1 MMGIKSITSQGYI
14 LIWFGLKTFSL
25 QEGLLSINLDYEING
40 IYIYIHVH
48 LSLWKRMTKCEHI
61 LTYDH
66 LLSPSKYNYMK
77 ASGDRY
83 EMNLIK
89 MI

>member
-1 MMGIKSITSQGYI
+1 
-14 LIWFGLKTFSL
+14 
-25 QEGLLSINLDYEING
+25 
-40 IYIYIHVH
+40 
-48 LSLWKRMTKCEHI
+48 MTKCEHI
-61 LTYDH
+61 LIYDH